1 MRTVLYITSKITL
14 CTQLCTFF
22 QIYVA
27 RTFGLFNCQT
37 TTILHGLLVNVK
49 RLAAFVVVSENPLD
63 FLTSNRTVRALYRYE
78 KKGQVLPG

>member
-1 MRTVLYITSKITL
+1 MTL
-14 CTQLCTFF
+14 HIQLCTFF

-27 RTFGLFNCQT
+27 RIFGLFNCQT
-37 TTILHGLLVNVK
+37 TTALHGLSVNVK
-49 RLAAFVVVSENPLD
+49 RLSAFVVVSENPLD